1 MLTYSVLAVNCALA
15 CVLVLTHDVSEDS
28 TVIIV
33 ARCCHPIHLWVKTKY
48 SELFLG
54 SIYG

>member
-33 ARCCHPIHLWVKTKY
+33 ARCCHPILLWVKTKY